1 MDSFSSGWWCNRN
14 RFIKMVIWGVFG
26 ILALLFT
33 LMYMNFAPDDAYIT
47 YRYARNIALGRGFVY
62 NPGEWVLGTTT
73 PLYTVVLAL
82 GTAISGLDVPV
93 ISTII
98 CSTSLW
104 LCAGFLFE
112 IGESKDRLIAV
123 SIGLIFLTNPFLH
136 LIWGMESLLLVSLLV
151 ITCWAYGHGYRRLTV
166 VLNGLLILVR
176 LEMILFTAVIV
187 ILEVIRTKK
196 IPTWLFLSLLPLCVW
211 GFYSCVVFGSPIPLS
226 ASAKLLAP
234 KIPFLLG
241 FVVIWYRIISEN
253 PLLSTTLVFLV
264 AGIVSVLFTREIDL
278 PYWPLI
284 LMTLLYLSVA
294 AFFAGSF
301 PWYYAPLLPGLSVIV
316 VMGVKLIAN
325 YENNWFRGKSLVGF
339 KSLYKFL
346 YVICLVLIVLSQI
359 VYWPISY
366 EELNKQHSEFRYA
379 TYSQASRWLLDN
391 NYNDK
396 TIAVEEI
403 GHIGYLTD
411 MVIIDL
417 YGLVTPG
424 LYEWV
429 EEGTNETLRN
439 SIILYS
445 PDLILIDSN
454 KKSLVEIVQ
463 QSTIYEE
470 ITRFPN
476 QFSLYQ
482 KRNEG

>member
-1 MDSFSSGWWCNRN
+1 
-14 RFIKMVIWGVFG
+14 
-26 ILALLFT
+26 
-33 LMYMNFAPDDAYIT
+33 
-47 YRYARNIALGRGFVY
+47 VY

-151 ITCWAYGHGYRRLTV
+151 ITCWAYGHGYRRLII

-211 GFYSCVVFGSPIPLS
+211 GLYSCVVFGSPIPLS

-278 PYWPLI
+278 PYLPLI
-284 LMTLLYLSVA
+284 LVTLLYLIVA

-316 VMGVKLIAN
+316 VMGVKQILN
-325 YENNWFRGKSLVGF
+325 YENRWFRVRNRIGF
-339 KSLYKFL
+339 IIVSKFL
-346 YVICLVLIVLSQI
+346 YVVCLILVLLSQI

-366 EELNKQHSEFRYA
+366 EELNKQHSESRFA
-379 TYSQASRWLLDN
+379 TYRQVSKWLLDN

-424 LYEWV
+424 LYEWI